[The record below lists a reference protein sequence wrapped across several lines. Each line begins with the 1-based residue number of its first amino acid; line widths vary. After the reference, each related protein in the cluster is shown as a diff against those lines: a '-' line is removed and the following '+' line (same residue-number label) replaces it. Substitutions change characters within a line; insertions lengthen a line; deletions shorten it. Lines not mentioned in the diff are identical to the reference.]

1 MRQLEWTTEKPAE
14 PGLYWFRFY
23 PDHEPAM
30 VHVFVRAGINERELW
45 LRHAL
50 PLIAESPVSD
60 YDGQWAGPLEPPE

>member
-1 MRQLEWTTEKPAE
+1 MRQLKWTTEKPAE